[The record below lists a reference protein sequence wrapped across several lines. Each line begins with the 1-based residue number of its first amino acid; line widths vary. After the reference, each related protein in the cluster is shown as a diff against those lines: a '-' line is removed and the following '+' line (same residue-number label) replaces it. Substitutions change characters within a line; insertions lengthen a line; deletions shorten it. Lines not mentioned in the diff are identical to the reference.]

1 MDPGTEVGPESSF
14 HDADVLSS
22 LAVIPYDERVAERW
36 GELQA
41 FARLRGRPRPVND
54 SWIAAACLV
63 RELPLA
69 TFNVKD
75 FADFAAHEGLDLYPT
90 E

>member
-1 MDPGTEVGPESSF
+1 
-14 HDADVLSS
+14 
-22 LAVIPYDERVAERW
+22 
-36 GELQA
+36 
-41 FARLRGRPRPVND
+41 
-54 SWIAAACLV
+54 V